1 MLIQKL
7 SEQSEPMKLTRFVEP
22 LKHKIQAIYDE
33 LFGFITMF
41 YTYILYSKKL
51 NAFYKGETKNI
62 LDRLYRHNSG
72 YEKST
77 KLGTP
82 WILLWQDVK
91 STKSEAKQLTNNVI
105 VSIDNTI
112 ITDLDINKEINFL
125 KFINKDQAANNP
137 ELLKKE
143 IVNSLID
150 RKIKDIETNYFKI
163 EVSEKEIEINLY
175 NYLERIKINNE
186 IINSF
191 YNQNEIEKDYLK
203 NIIKIDMKWS
213 KLVRQLYESRLNV
226 NLTEVNKELE
236 KKQNNSV
243 DDEKLNTKLIII
255 EQNKLLNKFSATH
268 LEKSKKKYLIKFL

>member
-1 MLIQKL
+1 M
-7 SEQSEPMKLTRFVEP
+7 
-22 LKHKIQAIYDE
+22 
-33 LFGFITMF
+33 
-41 YTYILYSKKL
+41 SKKI
-51 NAFYKGETKNI
+51 F
-62 LDRLYRHNSG
+62 
-72 YEKST
+72 
-77 KLGTP
+77 
-82 WILLWQDVK
+82 LLIFFVFFL
-91 STKSEAKQLTNNVI
+91 TNTEAKQLTNNVI

-112 ITDLDINKEINFL
+112 ITELDINKEINFL
-125 KFINKDQAANNP
+125 KFINKNQAANNP
-137 ELLKKE
+137 ELFKKE

-175 NYLERIKINNE
+175 SYLERIKINNE

-191 YNQNEIEKDYLK
+191 YKQNEIEKDYLR

-236 KKQNNSV
+236 KEQNNSA
-243 DDEKLNTKLIII
+243 DDEKLKRQLIIT
-255 EQNKLLNKFSATH
+255 EQNKLLNKLSATH

>member
-1 MLIQKL
+1 M
-7 SEQSEPMKLTRFVEP
+7 
-22 LKHKIQAIYDE
+22 
-33 LFGFITMF
+33 
-41 YTYILYSKKL
+41 SKKI
-51 NAFYKGETKNI
+51 F
-62 LDRLYRHNSG
+62 
-72 YEKST
+72 
-77 KLGTP
+77 
-82 WILLWQDVK
+82 LLIFFVFFL
-91 STKSEAKQLTNNVI
+91 TNSEAKQLTNNVI

-236 KKQNNSV
+236 KVQNNSV
-243 DDEKLNTKLIII
+243 DDEKLKRQLIIT

>member
-1 MLIQKL
+1 M
-7 SEQSEPMKLTRFVEP
+7 
-22 LKHKIQAIYDE
+22 
-33 LFGFITMF
+33 
-41 YTYILYSKKL
+41 SKKIFL
-51 NAFYKGETKNI
+51 LILFAFFFSN
-62 LDRLYRHNSG
+62 
-72 YEKST
+72 
-77 KLGTP
+77 
-82 WILLWQDVK
+82 
-91 STKSEAKQLTNNVI
+91 SEAKQLTNNVI
-105 VSIDNTI
+105 VSIDNSI

-125 KFINKDQAANNP
+125 KFINKDQNANNP

-175 NYLERIKINNE
+175 NNLERMQINNE
-186 IINSF
+186 VLNSF
-191 YNQNEIEKDYLK
+191 YNQYEIEKDYLK

-213 KLVRQLYESRLNV
+213 KLVRQMYESRLNV

-236 KKQNNSV
+236 KEQNNSV
-243 DDEKLNTKLIII
+243 DDEKLKRELIIT

>member
-1 MLIQKL
+1 M
-7 SEQSEPMKLTRFVEP
+7 
-22 LKHKIQAIYDE
+22 
-33 LFGFITMF
+33 
-41 YTYILYSKKL
+41 SKKTFL
-51 NAFYKGETKNI
+51 LIFFAFFLTN
-62 LDRLYRHNSG
+62 
-72 YEKST
+72 
-77 KLGTP
+77 
-82 WILLWQDVK
+82 
-91 STKSEAKQLTNNVI
+91 SEAKQLTNNVI

-137 ELLKKE
+137 VLLKKE

-175 NYLERIKINNE
+175 NYLERSKINNE

-213 KLVRQLYESRLNV
+213 KLIRQLYESRLNV

-236 KKQNNSV
+236 KEQNNSV
-243 DDEKLNTKLIII
+243 DDEKLKRQLIIT
-255 EQNKLLNKFSATH
+255 EQNKLLNKYSATH

>member
-1 MLIQKL
+1 M
-7 SEQSEPMKLTRFVEP
+7 
-22 LKHKIQAIYDE
+22 
-33 LFGFITMF
+33 
-41 YTYILYSKKL
+41 SKKI
-51 NAFYKGETKNI
+51 F
-62 LDRLYRHNSG
+62 
-72 YEKST
+72 
-77 KLGTP
+77 
-82 WILLWQDVK
+82 LLIFFVFFLT
-91 STKSEAKQLTNNVI
+91 SSEAKQLTNNVI

-112 ITDLDINKEINFL
+112 ITDLDINKEIIFL

-143 IVNSLID
+143 IVNTLID

-175 NYLERIKINNE
+175 NYLEKIKINNE

-236 KKQNNSV
+236 KEQNNSI
-243 DDEKLNTKLIII
+243 DDQKLKRQLIIT

>member
-1 MLIQKL
+1 M
-7 SEQSEPMKLTRFVEP
+7 
-22 LKHKIQAIYDE
+22 
-33 LFGFITMF
+33 
-41 YTYILYSKKL
+41 SKKI
-51 NAFYKGETKNI
+51 F
-62 LDRLYRHNSG
+62 
-72 YEKST
+72 
-77 KLGTP
+77 
-82 WILLWQDVK
+82 LLIFFVFFL
-91 STKSEAKQLTNNVI
+91 TNSEAKQLTNNVI

-125 KFINKDQAANNP
+125 KFINKDQTANNP
-137 ELLKKE
+137 ELFKKE

-163 EVSEKEIEINLY
+163 EVSEKEIDINLY
-175 NYLERIKINNE
+175 SYLERIKINNE

-191 YNQNEIEKDYLK
+191 YNQNEIEKDYLR

-236 KKQNNSV
+236 KEQNNSV
-243 DDEKLNTKLIII
+243 DDEKLKKQLIII
-255 EQNKLLNKFSATH
+255 ERNKLLNKFSTTH

>member
-1 MLIQKL
+1 M
-7 SEQSEPMKLTRFVEP
+7 
-22 LKHKIQAIYDE
+22 
-33 LFGFITMF
+33 
-41 YTYILYSKKL
+41 SKKI
-51 NAFYKGETKNI
+51 F
-62 LDRLYRHNSG
+62 
-72 YEKST
+72 
-77 KLGTP
+77 
-82 WILLWQDVK
+82 LLIFFVFFL
-91 STKSEAKQLTNNVI
+91 TNSEAKQLTNNVI

-125 KFINKDQAANNP
+125 KFINKDQAVNNP

-175 NYLERIKINNE
+175 NYLERSKINNE

-213 KLVRQLYESRLNV
+213 KLVKQLYESRLNV
-226 NLTEVNKELE
+226 NLTEVNKVLE
-236 KKQNNSV
+236 KEKNISE
-243 DDEKLNTKLIII
+243 DYEKLKRQLIIT
-255 EQNKLLNKFSATH
+255 EQNKLLNKFSVTH

>member
-1 MLIQKL
+1 M
-7 SEQSEPMKLTRFVEP
+7 
-22 LKHKIQAIYDE
+22 
-33 LFGFITMF
+33 
-41 YTYILYSKKL
+41 SKKI
-51 NAFYKGETKNI
+51 F
-62 LDRLYRHNSG
+62 
-72 YEKST
+72 
-77 KLGTP
+77 
-82 WILLWQDVK
+82 LLIFFVFFL
-91 STKSEAKQLTNNVI
+91 TNSEAKQLTNNVI

-125 KFINKDQAANNP
+125 KFINKDQAVNNP

-163 EVSEKEIEINLY
+163 EVSEKEIEINIY
-175 NYLERIKINNE
+175 NYLERVKINNE

-236 KKQNNSV
+236 KEQNNSV
-243 DDEKLNTKLIII
+243 DDEKLKRQLIIT

>member
-1 MLIQKL
+1 MNKKIIFFLILIQF
-7 SEQSEPMKLTRFVEP
+7 T
-22 LKHKIQAIYDE
+22 
-33 LFGFITMF
+33 LF
-41 YTYILYSKKL
+41 K
-51 NAFYKGETKNI
+51 
-62 LDRLYRHNSG
+62 
-72 YEKST
+72 
-77 KLGTP
+77 
-82 WILLWQDVK
+82 V
-91 STKSEAKQLTNNVI
+91 EAKQLFNNVV
-105 VSIDNTI
+105 VSIDNSI

-143 IVNSLID
+143 VVNSLID

-163 EVSEKEIEINLY
+163 DVSEKEIEINLY

-186 IINSF
+186 NLNSF

-213 KLVRQLYESRLNV
+213 KLVKQMYESRINV

-236 KKQNNSV
+236 KEQNNTV
-243 DDEKLNTKLIII
+243 DDEKIKRQLIIN
-255 EQNKLLNKFSATH
+255 EQNKLLNKYSATH

>member
-1 MLIQKL
+1 MGKKIFLLIFFVFF
-7 SEQSEPMKLTRFVEP
+7 LT
-22 LKHKIQAIYDE
+22 
-33 LFGFITMF
+33 
-41 YTYILYSKKL
+41 
-51 NAFYKGETKNI
+51 N
-62 LDRLYRHNSG
+62 
-72 YEKST
+72 
-77 KLGTP
+77 
-82 WILLWQDVK
+82 
-91 STKSEAKQLTNNVI
+91 SEAKQLTNNVI
-105 VSIDNTI
+105 VSIDSSI

-125 KFINKDQAANNP
+125 KFINKDQTASNS

-186 IINSF
+186 ILNSF

-213 KLVRQLYESRLNV
+213 KLVRQMYESRLNV

-236 KKQNNSV
+236 KEQNNSV
-243 DDEKLNTKLIII
+243 DDEKLKRQLIIT
-255 EQNKLLNKFSATH
+255 EQNKLLNKYSATH

>member
-1 MLIQKL
+1 
-7 SEQSEPMKLTRFVEP
+7 VE
-22 LKHKIQAIYDE
+22 YNN
-33 LFGFITMF
+33 
-41 YTYILYSKKL
+41 SKKKMSKKI
-51 NAFYKGETKNI
+51 F
-62 LDRLYRHNSG
+62 
-72 YEKST
+72 
-77 KLGTP
+77 
-82 WILLWQDVK
+82 LLIFFVFFL
-91 STKSEAKQLTNNVI
+91 TNSEAKQLTNNVI
-105 VSIDNTI
+105 VSIDNSI

-125 KFINKDQAANNP
+125 KFINKDQALNNP

-186 IINSF
+186 ILNSF

-213 KLVRQLYESRLNV
+213 KLVRQMYESRLNV

-236 KKQNNSV
+236 KEQNNSV
-243 DDEKLNTKLIII
+243 DDEKLKRQLIIT
-255 EQNKLLNKFSATH
+255 EQNKLLNKYSATH

>member
-1 MLIQKL
+1 M
-7 SEQSEPMKLTRFVEP
+7 
-22 LKHKIQAIYDE
+22 
-33 LFGFITMF
+33 
-41 YTYILYSKKL
+41 SKKI
-51 NAFYKGETKNI
+51 F
-62 LDRLYRHNSG
+62 
-72 YEKST
+72 
-77 KLGTP
+77 
-82 WILLWQDVK
+82 LLIFFVFFL
-91 STKSEAKQLTNNVI
+91 TNSEAKQLTNNVI

-125 KFINKDQAANNP
+125 KFINKYQAVNNP

-163 EVSEKEIEINLY
+163 EVSEKEIEINIY

-191 YNQNEIEKDYLK
+191 YRQNEIEKDYLK

-236 KKQNNSV
+236 KEQNNSV
-243 DDEKLNTKLIII
+243 DDEKLKRQLIIT

>member
-1 MLIQKL
+1 MGKKIFLLI
-7 SEQSEPMKLTRFVEP
+7 
-22 LKHKIQAIYDE
+22 
-33 LFGFITMF
+33 LFTFF
-41 YTYILYSKKL
+41 FS
-51 NAFYKGETKNI
+51 N
-62 LDRLYRHNSG
+62 
-72 YEKST
+72 
-77 KLGTP
+77 
-82 WILLWQDVK
+82 
-91 STKSEAKQLTNNVI
+91 SEAKQLTNNVI
-105 VSIDNTI
+105 VSIDNSI

-125 KFINKDQAANNP
+125 KFINKDLAANNP

-186 IINSF
+186 ILNSF
-191 YNQNEIEKDYLK
+191 YNQNEIERDYLK

-213 KLVRQLYESRLNV
+213 KLVRQIYESRLNV

-236 KKQNNSV
+236 KEQKNTV
-243 DDEKLNTKLIII
+243 DDEKLKRQLIIT
-255 EQNKLLNKFSATH
+255 EQNKLLNKYSATH

>member
-1 MLIQKL
+1 M
-7 SEQSEPMKLTRFVEP
+7 
-22 LKHKIQAIYDE
+22 
-33 LFGFITMF
+33 
-41 YTYILYSKKL
+41 SKKIFL
-51 NAFYKGETKNI
+51 LIFFVCFLT
-62 LDRLYRHNSG
+62 NS
-72 YEKST
+72 K
-77 KLGTP
+77 
-82 WILLWQDVK
+82 
-91 STKSEAKQLTNNVI
+91 AKQLTNNVI
-105 VSIDNTI
+105 VSIDNSI

-175 NYLERIKINNE
+175 NYLERIKISNE
-186 IINSF
+186 ILNSF

-213 KLVRQLYESRLNV
+213 KLVRQMYESRLNV

-236 KKQNNSV
+236 KEQNNSV
-243 DDEKLNTKLIII
+243 DDEKLKRQLIIT
-255 EQNKLLNKFSATH
+255 EQNKLLNKYSATH